1 MCALSA
7 TICTE
12 WGNISPSCSKQLTQL
27 FVNLHTS
34 QIIKIA
40 DHRNG
45 LVLLDDLKH
54 IGVSRSALHRL
65 VKNEVLRPVHA
76 GTVFALGGAYLDI
89 ESEIAAACFAVP
101 DSWVSGN
108 TAAQYWEIRRIP
120 RGRVELSVNSTKNP
134 RLAGVRVRR
143 TNVLEP
149 DIVQLVNGSRV
160 SSPRQTLFEIALEVD
175 DRTLL
180 SAYEDC
186 LNRNLV
192 TVEQIREFGSR
203 TVKMGRHGSARFRR
217 VILGR
222 PDDLPIAMSHPELEL
237 ARALEDLDPLWI
249 RQYPIT
255 TPGGFTIHVD
265 IARPDIKLGVEVDGE
280 LHDTPIAI
288 HRDKHRDLQV
298 AQLDWLI
305 VRPTVNDVEK
315 NLKATVAL
323 IRKIAQARARS
334 D

>member
-1 MCALSA
+1 M
-7 TICTE
+7 
-12 WGNISPSCSKQLTQL
+12 
-27 FVNLHTS
+27 NLHTS

-45 LVLLDDLKH
+45 LILLDDLKH
-54 IGVSRSALHRL
+54 LGVSRSALHRL

>member
-1 MCALSA
+1 M
-7 TICTE
+7 
-12 WGNISPSCSKQLTQL
+12 
-27 FVNLHTS
+27 HS
-34 QIIKIA
+34 QISKIIEIA
-40 DHRNG
+40 DNRNG
-45 LVLLDDLKH
+45 LVLLDDIK
-54 IGVSRSALHRL
+54 IMGMSRSSLQRL
-65 VKNEVLRPVHA
+65 IKSEVLRPVHA
-76 GTVFALGGAYLDI
+76 GSVFALGGAFLDI
-89 ESEIAAACFAVP
+89 KAEIAAACFAVP
-101 DSWVSGN
+101 DSWASGN

-120 RGRVELSVNSTKNP
+120 RGRVELSVNSKRNP
-134 RLAGVRVRR
+134 RLVGVRVRR
-143 TNVLEP
+143 TNVVEP
-149 DIVQLVNGSRV
+149 DVVQLVDGVRV

-192 TVEQIREFGSR
+192 TVEQVREFGSR

-237 ARALEDLDPLWI
+237 ARALEDLDPLWL
-249 RQYPIT
+249 RQFPIT

-280 LHDTPIAI
+280 LHDTPIAV

-305 VRPTVNDVEK
+305 VRPTVYDVEK

-323 IRKIAQARARS
+323 IRKIADARS
-334 D
+334 RSN